1 MLVMALLHGGL
12 EEASDTPNR
21 CANVEEALRY
31 RAWRTRIKTVRSL
44 QLMRSRPQRTDW
56 AGRVGGPASEETL
69 GFRLKGFLNTR

>member
-31 RAWRTRIKTVRSL
+31 RALADAYQNSQVTTAYAE
-44 QLMRSRPQRTDW
+44 Q
-56 AGRVGGPASEETL
+56 APANGL
-69 GFRLKGFLNTR
+69 GW